1 MQKLHDIAKVYGYGK
16 IATYIDVYA
25 DLFEPLMD
33 KNLKILEIG
42 LHDGASMNCGA
53 DTGLHGL
60 MKNSFLKITAPAW
73 LVL

>member
-1 MQKLHDIAKVYGYGK
+1 MQTLHDIAKVYGYGK

-25 DLFEPLMD
+25 DLFESLRD

-42 LHDGASMNCGA
+42 VYDGASMNW

-60 MKNSFLKITAPAW
+60 MENSFLKITALAW

>member
-1 MQKLHDIAKVYGYGK
+1 M
-16 IATYIDVYA
+16 YA